1 VRILFDQLTS
11 NKGLAPYPYQEEVA
25 QRLITGRNIF
35 LRAPTGSGK
44 TWAAILPYLWAKKQG
59 TMFVDRL
66 IYVLPLRT
74 LATTLYAE
82 TVACCKR
89 VFRVVCVPN
98 ARRGEKDELVITIQT
113 GEQKDDP
120 FFEGDVI
127 FTTVDQCLSS
137 YLNCPVSLPQRVGNI
152 NAGALLGSLIV
163 FDEFHLLES
172 DKAMRTAVEMLDRLK
187 PFSQF
192 VVMTATLTTKSMD
205 LLKEILG
212 GQFVSLT
219 PDEVMSLPS
228 HKEKK
233 RVYRWINR
241 PLAINDILD
250 HHNGNRSIIILNS
263 VTRAQNIYEEMAKRL
278 EGSNTNVFLLHSRFY
293 SEDRKKAE
301 DKLKDWFGKEA
312 TKTNVILVTTQVV
325 EAGIDI
331 SADNL
336 HTEIAPLNSI
346 IQRAGRCARYEG
358 GRGIG
363 TVWIYELLTN
373 EKGLPD
379 FGPYQGND
387 QKALISSTR
396 EVLEWLPSDGAI
408 LDFTAE
414 LERLDKVHSNIEKR
428 YLESY
433 RQDHYSLKTKIHE
446 AMDGRNEVAVRELVR
461 DVASVN
467 VIICNDPS
475 VLKFDKDKWPRM
487 LSVPRSSLYKLS
499 PFFEECRD
507 FGETVAWYPIEN
519 ANIIDETEISFGW
532 ERITSKDQIRNVS
545 WLVVINPEFASYSP
559 DVGLKIGVKGRR
571 EEIRYFDRPLIPQ
584 YKISYETYQEHVQR
598 VVAECRAMRPFHS
611 YAVTRLA
618 EQYKMSANQLETL
631 ADVCCALH
639 DVGKLSVK
647 WQEAVRKWQHHKN
660 PQKLT
665 GAPLAHSDY
674 KPDVDFEN
682 KKKYPKQPPHASE
695 GAYSVAGWLRGCF
708 GDKAIVVWTSI
719 ARHHG
724 AFTASLENFKLIDG
738 VKKWVGETLPPSIE
752 GIALTD
758 SPDRLTQDNFQNDL
772 LIFSG
777 TNSEDAGLWPLYV
790 FLVRRLR
797 LADQRSQKGGEG

>member
-1 VRILFDQLTS
+1 MKILFDQLMN
-11 NKGLAPYPYQEEVA
+11 NKGLAPYPYQEEIA
-25 QRLITGRNIF
+25 QRLFEGRNIF

-59 TMFVDRL
+59 SAFVDRL

-82 TVACCKR
+82 TVERCKR
-89 VFRVVCVPN
+89 VFRVVCDHD
-98 ARRGEKDELVITIQT
+98 ARTGEKDELVITIQT
-113 GEQKDDP
+113 GEQKNDF

-137 YLNCPVSLPQRVGNI
+137 YLNCPVSLPQRVGNV
-152 NAGALLGSLIV
+152 NAGALLGCLVV

-172 DKAMRTAVEMLDRLK
+172 DKAMKTAIEMLDRLK
-187 PFSQF
+187 PFSRF

-212 GQFVSLT
+212 GQLVSLT

-241 PLAINDILD
+241 PLAVNDVLD
-250 HHNGNRSIIILNS
+250 HHKGNRSIVILNT

-336 HTEIAPLNSI
+336 HTELAPLNSI

-358 GRGIG
+358 ERGTG
-363 TVWIYELLTN
+363 TVWVYELQTN
-373 EKGLPD
+373 QKGLPD

-387 QKALISSTR
+387 QNALISSTR
-396 EVLEWLPSDGAI
+396 EVLELLPSVGAI

-414 LERLDKVHSNIEKR
+414 LERLDKVHSNVEKR
-428 YLESY
+428 HLESY
-433 RQDHYSLKTKIHE
+433 RQGHYSLKTKIHE

-467 VIICNDPS
+467 VIICNDPCI
-475 VLKFDKDKWPRM
+475 LEFDKDKWPRM

-507 FGETVAWYPIEN
+507 FGDTIAWYPIEN
-519 ANIIDETEISFGW
+519 TNIIDETEVSFGW

-559 DVGLKIGVKGRR
+559 DVGLKIGENGRS
-571 EEIRYFDRPLIPQ
+571 EEIRYFDRPLIRR
-584 YKISYETYQEHVQR
+584 YKIGYETYREHVQR
-598 VVAECRAMRPFHS
+598 VVAECRAMRSFGS
-611 YAVTRLA
+611 NAVTRLA
-618 EQYKMSANQLETL
+618 AYYKMSANQLETL

-647 WQEAVRKWQHHKN
+647 WQAAVRVWQQYKN
-660 PQKLT
+660 PRKLT
-665 GAPLAHSDY
+665 GTPLAHSDY
-674 KPDVDFEN
+674 EPDVDFEN
-682 KKKYPKQPPHASE
+682 KKKYPKQPPHAAE
-695 GAYSVAGWLRGCF
+695 GAYSTARWLSGIF
-708 GDKAIVVWTSI
+708 GDNAIAVWTSI

-724 AFTASLENFKLIDG
+724 AFTASLENFKLIEG
-738 VKKWVGETLPPSIE
+738 AEEWIGETLPPSVD
-752 GIALTD
+752 GVALTD
-758 SPDRLTQDNFQNDL
+758 SPDILIQKNFQNDL
-772 LIFSG
+772 LLFSG
-777 TNSEDAGLWPLYV
+777 QTGEDARLWPLYV

-797 LADQRSQKGGEG
+797 LADQRSQKGGKG

>member
-1 VRILFDQLTS
+1 MRILFDQLMS

-25 QRLITGRNIF
+25 QRLLDGRNIF

-59 TMFVDRL
+59 TTFVDRL

-82 TVACCKR
+82 TVACCKSG
-89 VFRVVCVPN
+89 FRVVCDPN
-98 ARRGEKDELVITIQT
+98 ARRGEKGELVITIQT

-172 DKAMRTAVEMLDRLK
+172 DKAMRTAGEMLDRLK

-192 VVMTATLTTKSMD
+192 VIMTATLTTKSLD

-233 RVYRWINR
+233 RAYRWINR
-241 PLAINDILD
+241 PLTINDILD

-278 EGSNTNVFLLHSRFY
+278 EGSNTTVFLLHSRFY
-293 SEDRKKAE
+293 SEDRKKVE
-301 DKLKDWFGKEA
+301 DKLKGWFGKEA

-358 GRGIG
+358 VRGIG

-379 FGPYQGND
+379 FGPYREND
-387 QKALISSTR
+387 HKALISGTR
-396 EVLEWLPSDGAI
+396 EVLERLPSDGAI
-408 LDFTAE
+408 LDFNSE
-414 LERLDKVHSNIEKR
+414 LERLDKVHSNIEER
-428 YLESY
+428 HLESY
-433 RQDHYSLKTKIHE
+433 RQNQYSLKTKIHE

-461 DVASVN
+461 DVASIN
-467 VIICNDPS
+467 VVICNDPS
-475 VLKFDKDKWPRM
+475 VLRFDKNKWPRM

-519 ANIIDETEISFGW
+519 ANIIDETETSFGW
-532 ERITSKDQIRNVS
+532 ERITSKDQIRNAS

-559 DVGLKIGVKGRR
+559 DVGLKIGVKGCH
-571 EEIRYFDRPLIPQ
+571 EEIRYFDRPLIPR
-584 YKISYETYQEHVQR
+584 YKISYETYREHVQR
-598 VVAECRAMRPFHS
+598 VVAACRAMKPFYS
-611 YAVTRLA
+611 YAATRLA
-618 EQYKMSANQLETL
+618 ERYKMSANQLETL

-639 DVGKLSVK
+639 DVGKLSMK
-647 WQEAVRKWQHHKN
+647 WQEAVRKWQQHKN
-660 PQKLT
+660 PQMLT
-665 GAPLAHSDY
+665 GEPLAHSDY
-674 KPDVDFEN
+674 APDMDFEN
-682 KKKYPKQPPHASE
+682 KKKFPKQPPHASE
-695 GAYSVAGWLRGCF
+695 GAYSVAGWLRDNF
-708 GDKAIVVWTSI
+708 GVNAVVTWTAI

-724 AFTASLENFKLIDG
+724 AFTASLEDFRLINDT
-738 VKKWVGETLPPSIE
+738 KKWVSETLPSSIE

-758 SPDRLTQDNFQNDL
+758 NPDKLTQRSFQDDL

-777 TNSEDAGLWPLYV
+777 PNSEDTGLWPLYV

>member
-1 VRILFDQLTS
+1 MRILFDQLMS
-11 NKGLAPYPYQEEVA
+11 NKGLTPYPYQEEVA
-25 QRLITGRNIF
+25 QHLLDGRNIF

-59 TMFVDRL
+59 TAFVDRL

-82 TVACCKR
+82 TAECCKR
-89 VFRVVCVPN
+89 VFRVVCDPS
-98 ARRGEKDELVITIQT
+98 ARTGEKDELVITIQT

-152 NAGALLGSLIV
+152 NAGALLGSLVV

-172 DKAMRTAVEMLDRLK
+172 DKAMRTAVEMLDRLQ

-192 VVMTATLTTKSMD
+192 VVMTATLTTKSLD
-205 LLKEILG
+205 LLKEVLG
-212 GQFVSLT
+212 GQLVSLT

-241 PLAINDILD
+241 PLAINDVLE
-250 HHNGNRSIIILNS
+250 HHNGKRSIIILNT
-263 VTRAQNIYEEMAKRL
+263 VTRAQNIYEEMTKRL
-278 EGSNTNVFLLHSRFY
+278 EGSTINVFLLHSRFY

-301 DKLKDWFGKEA
+301 DKLKGWFGKEA

-358 GRGIG
+358 VRGIG
-363 TVWIYELLTN
+363 TAWIYELLTN
-373 EKGLPD
+373 KKGLPD
-379 FGPYQGND
+379 FGPYQEND
-387 QKALISSTR
+387 QKSLISDTR
-396 EVLEWLPSDGAI
+396 EVLEQLPADGAI

-414 LERLDKVHSNIEKR
+414 LERLDKVHSNIEERHLK
-428 YLESY
+428 SY
-433 RQDHYSLKTKIHE
+433 RQNQYSLKTKIHE

-467 VIICNDPS
+467 VIICNDPY

-499 PFFEECRD
+499 QFFEECRD
-507 FGETVAWYPIEN
+507 SGEKIASYPVDTP
-519 ANIIDETEISFGW
+519 NIIDESEMTFGW
-532 ERITSKDQIRNVS
+532 EQITSKDQIRNVS

-559 DVGLKIGVKGRR
+559 DIGLKIGVKGCC
-571 EEIRYFDRPLIPQ
+571 EEIRYFERRPIPR
-584 YKISYETYQEHVQR
+584 YKISYETYREHVQR
-598 VVAECRAMRPFHS
+598 VVAECRAMMPFYS
-611 YAVTRLA
+611 NAATQLA
-618 EQYKMSANQLETL
+618 ERYKIPANRLETL

-639 DVGKLSVK
+639 DVGKLSMK
-647 WQEAVRKWQHHKN
+647 WQDGVRKWQHHKN

-665 GAPLAHSDY
+665 DEPLAHSDY
-674 KPDVDFEN
+674 EPDMDFED

-695 GAYSVAGWLRGCF
+695 GAYSVAGWLRGNF
-708 GDKAIVVWTSI
+708 GDNAVAAWTAI

-724 AFTASLENFKLIDG
+724 AFTESLENFKLIDG
-738 VKKWVGETLPPSIE
+738 VKKWVDETLPSSIG

-758 SPDRLTQDNFQNDL
+758 NPDRLTQGNFQNDL

-777 TNSEDAGLWPLYV
+777 TNSEDTGLWPLYV

-797 LADQRSQKGGEG
+797 LADQRSQKGGKG

>member
-1 VRILFDQLTS
+1 MRMLFDQLTS

-25 QRLITGRNIF
+25 QHLLDGKNIF

-59 TMFVDRL
+59 IAFVDRL

-82 TVACCKR
+82 TVECCKR
-89 VFRVVCVPN
+89 VFRVVCDPN
-98 ARRGEKDELVITIQT
+98 ARAGEKGELVITIQT

-152 NAGALLGSLIV
+152 NAGALLGSLVV

-192 VVMTATLTTKSMD
+192 VIMTATLTTKSLD
-205 LLKEILG
+205 LLKVALG

-250 HHNGNRSIIILNS
+250 HHNGKRSIIILNS
-263 VTRAQNIYEEMAKRL
+263 VTRAQNIYEEMTKRL
-278 EGSNTNVFLLHSRFY
+278 EGSNINVFLLHSRFY

-312 TKTNVILVTTQVV
+312 TKTNVILVTTQVI

-358 GRGIG
+358 VRGVG
-363 TVWIYELLTN
+363 TAWIYELLTN
-373 EKGLPD
+373 KKGLPD
-379 FGPYQGND
+379 FGPYQEND
-387 QKALISSTR
+387 QKALISGTR
-396 EVLEWLPSDGAI
+396 EVLERLPSDGAI

-414 LERLDKVHSNIEKR
+414 LERLDKVHSNIEER
-428 YLESY
+428 HLELY
-433 RQDHYSLKTKIHE
+433 RRNQYPLKTKIHE

-475 VLKFDKDKWPRM
+475 VLQFDKVKWPRM

-519 ANIIDETEISFGW
+519 ANIIDETETSFGW
-532 ERITSKDQIRNVS
+532 ERITSKDQIRNAS

-571 EEIRYFDRPLIPQ
+571 EEIRYFDRPLIPR
-584 YKISYETYQEHVQR
+584 YKISYETYWEHVQR
-598 VVAECRAMRPFHS
+598 VVAECRAMMPFYS
-611 YAVTRLA
+611 NAVTRLA
-618 EQYKMSANQLETL
+618 EQYKMSANQLEML

-647 WQEAVRKWQHHKN
+647 WQEAVRKWQQYKN
-660 PQKLT
+660 HQKLT
-665 GAPLAHSDY
+665 HDPIAHTDY
-674 KPDVDFEN
+674 EPDIDFEN
-682 KKKYPKQPPHASE
+682 KKRFPKQPPHASE
-695 GAYSVAGWLRGCF
+695 GAYAVAGWLRGCF
-708 GDKAIVVWTSI
+708 GDNAIAVWTSI

-724 AFTASLENFKLIDG
+724 AFTESLGDFRLIDNAE
-738 VKKWVGETLPPSIE
+738 KWISEGLAYPIGSITL
-752 GIALTD
+752 D
-758 SPDRLTQDNFQNDL
+758 DRPDILKQNKFRDKCFL
-772 LIFSG
+772 QFSK
-777 TNSEDAGLWPLYV
+777 NSELWPLYV

-797 LADQRSQKGGEG
+797 LADQKSQKGGKDENI